1 MQSGRVST
9 DVLLGKSQ
17 KNDRVHPALGSH
29 PCPGFAECYR
39 ERARMLQGVIPVAA
53 PGRINRGHLGT
64 AWDSGESLPR
74 EGCGEPQDCLPQA
87 GRCYSLGP
95 SSCYQPRM
103 KSSSAGQGGV
113 GHNNQLLSLPT
124 AKEMQ
129 TRRCS
134 GERHSR
140 AGKEVGKGG
149 CRKALS
155 LGMAEETKR

>member
-1 MQSGRVST
+1 MATWELHGIWENLFLGRV
-9 DVLLGKSQ
+9 VV
-17 KNDRVHPALGSH
+17 NP
-29 PCPGFAECYR
+29 
-39 ERARMLQGVIPVAA
+39 
-53 PGRINRGHLGT
+53 RIVF
-64 AWDSGESLPR
+64 
-74 EGCGEPQDCLPQA
+74 PQA

-134 GERHSR
+134 GERDSR

-155 LGMAEETKR
+155 LGMAEETKH